1 MEELRVS
8 VRELVEFTLHGA
20 DIRLVSGRMQDMLD
34 GTLGHQ
40 ARQKLL
46 GDGWQAEVPLNL
58 PILVEEEEL
67 TLVLGGRMDAF
78 RDATDVPCVEE
89 IKLWQGEHP
98 PEAPIPAHRMQAVC
112 YGHMLCVTRGLPAVD
127 VRVVYVT
134 RRGKVQGEF
143 PERLTAEE
151 CRAEFQSVLLP
162 YLRRIRAV
170 RRHTRARNA
179 SLAALKFP
187 YANYR
192 PGQREMAVQVY
203 TAIKRKK
210 RLFAC
215 MPTGTGKSSATLFPA
230 LKALGEGLTGQ
241 VYYLT
246 ARTTQR
252 QGALDALARLHQQ
265 TLHLWALVID
275 AKDKQCP
282 THTLCHP
289 DYCERAKGHFL
300 RDTEAIEEMMAAD
313 DWSAEN
319 VRAVADQYCLCP
331 FEFAMSLCEIAD
343 VVICDYNY
351 ALDPAVHIRRIFD
364 ATRDVT
370 LLIDEAHHLPE
381 RIRDMLSGSVDSAGL
396 RKLRTVVGKAAGK
409 KHPLYKA
416 MTDVIRAVDNLL
428 LPEDGSTEGTLPKLP
443 DDFDRVCLSLADAF
457 MDARQEHF
465 PWEDAGGRLGD
476 TLMPLLSFNRARQR
490 DSADYAILW
499 EGRRHPKIT
508 AFALD
513 SAGYF
518 QQATQGLS
526 GVTCFSATLHPL
538 PEMRLLLGGA
548 EDDACFAMPSP
559 FPPEHLQIR
568 QVDVN
573 TRYAHRPSACVEIA
587 RQITALVT
595 QKPGKYLVFFPS
607 FAFLRMTAERLMLPC
622 QVQEKQMDEAARRA
636 FLDAYRQEGGDAL
649 SLCVLGG
656 VFSEGID
663 LPGRQLDGVVVV
675 GVGLPQVNLHQEV
688 LRAHFERTLGDGF
701 LYAYMLPGMQKVTQ
715 AVGRVIRTET
725 DTGVALLLDDRYSY
739 PAYRRLM
746 PEHWRVSR

>member
-1 MEELRVS
+1 M
-8 VRELVEFTLHGA
+8 
-20 DIRLVSGRMQDMLD
+20 
-34 GTLGHQ
+34 
-40 ARQKLL
+40 
-46 GDGWQAEVPLNL
+46 
-58 PILVEEEEL
+58 
-67 TLVLGGRMDAF
+67 
-78 RDATDVPCVEE
+78 
-89 IKLWQGEHP
+89 
-98 PEAPIPAHRMQAVC
+98 
-112 YGHMLCVTRGLPAVD
+112 
-127 VRVVYVT
+127 
-134 RRGKVQGEF
+134 
-143 PERLTAEE
+143 
-151 CRAEFQSVLLP
+151 
-162 YLRRIRAV
+162 
-170 RRHTRARNA
+170 
-179 SLAALKFP
+179 
-187 YANYR
+187 
-192 PGQREMAVQVY
+192 
-203 TAIKRKK
+203 
-210 RLFAC
+210 
-215 MPTGTGKSSATLFPA
+215 
-230 LKALGEGLTGQ
+230 
-241 VYYLT
+241 
-246 ARTTQR
+246 
-252 QGALDALARLHQQ
+252 
-265 TLHLWALVID
+265 
-275 AKDKQCP
+275 
-282 THTLCHP
+282 
-289 DYCERAKGHFL
+289 
-300 RDTEAIEEMMAAD
+300 
-313 DWSAEN
+313 
-319 VRAVADQYCLCP
+319 
-331 FEFAMSLCEIAD
+331 
-343 VVICDYNY
+343 
-351 ALDPAVHIRRIFD
+351 
-364 ATRDVT
+364 T

-381 RIRDMLSGSVDSAGL
+381 RIRDMLSGSVDSARL

-416 MTDVIRAVDNLL
+416 MTDVIRAVDSLL

-675 GVGLPQVNLHQEV
+675 GVGLPQVNLYQEV

-746 PEHWRVSR
+746 PEHWRVTR

>member
-1 MEELRVS
+1 M
-8 VRELVEFTLHGA
+8 
-20 DIRLVSGRMQDMLD
+20 
-34 GTLGHQ
+34 
-40 ARQKLL
+40 
-46 GDGWQAEVPLNL
+46 
-58 PILVEEEEL
+58 
-67 TLVLGGRMDAF
+67 
-78 RDATDVPCVEE
+78 
-89 IKLWQGEHP
+89 
-98 PEAPIPAHRMQAVC
+98 
-112 YGHMLCVTRGLPAVD
+112 
-127 VRVVYVT
+127 
-134 RRGKVQGEF
+134 
-143 PERLTAEE
+143 
-151 CRAEFQSVLLP
+151 
-162 YLRRIRAV
+162 
-170 RRHTRARNA
+170 
-179 SLAALKFP
+179 
-187 YANYR
+187 
-192 PGQREMAVQVY
+192 
-203 TAIKRKK
+203 
-210 RLFAC
+210 
-215 MPTGTGKSSATLFPA
+215 
-230 LKALGEGLTGQ
+230 
-241 VYYLT
+241 
-246 ARTTQR
+246 
-252 QGALDALARLHQQ
+252 
-265 TLHLWALVID
+265 ID

-300 RDTEAIEEMMAAD
+300 RDTDAIEKMMNID

-319 VRAVADQYCLCP
+319 VRAVADKYCLCP

-428 LPEDGSTEGTLPKLP
+428 LPEDGSQEGTLPTLP

-595 QKPGKYLVFFPS
+595 RKPGKYLVFFPG

-622 QVQEKQMDEAARRA
+622 QVQEKQMDEAARAA
-636 FLDAYRQEGGDAL
+636 FLDAYRQEGGDVL

-675 GVGLPQVNLHQEV
+675 GIGLPQVNLYQEV

-746 PEHWRVSR
+746 PEHWRVTR

>member
-1 MEELRVS
+1 
-8 VRELVEFTLHGA
+8 
-20 DIRLVSGRMQDMLD
+20 
-34 GTLGHQ
+34 
-40 ARQKLL
+40 
-46 GDGWQAEVPLNL
+46 
-58 PILVEEEEL
+58 
-67 TLVLGGRMDAF
+67 
-78 RDATDVPCVEE
+78 
-89 IKLWQGEHP
+89 
-98 PEAPIPAHRMQAVC
+98 
-112 YGHMLCVTRGLPAVD
+112 
-127 VRVVYVT
+127 
-134 RRGKVQGEF
+134 
-143 PERLTAEE
+143 
-151 CRAEFQSVLLP
+151 
-162 YLRRIRAV
+162 
-170 RRHTRARNA
+170 
-179 SLAALKFP
+179 
-187 YANYR
+187 
-192 PGQREMAVQVY
+192 
-203 TAIKRKK
+203 
-210 RLFAC
+210 

-275 AKDKQCP
+275 AKDRQCP

-289 DYCERAKGHFL
+289 DYCERAKGHLL

-319 VRAVADQYCLCP
+319 VRAVADKYCLCP

-416 MTDVIRAVDNLL
+416 MTDVIHAVDNLL
-428 LPEDGSTEGTLPKLP
+428 LPEDGSQEGTLPKLP

-513 SAGYF
+513 AAGYF

-573 TRYAHRPSACVEIA
+573 TRYAHRSSACTEIA

-622 QVQEKQMDEAARRA
+622 QVQEKQMDEAARAA
-636 FLDAYRQEGGDAL
+636 FLMAYRQESGNVL

-675 GVGLPQVNLHQEV
+675 GVGLPQVNLYQEV

-746 PEHWRVSR
+746 PEHWRISR

>member
-20 DIRLVSGRMQDMLD
+20 DIRLISGRMQDMLD

-58 PILVEEEEL
+58 PILVEDEEL

-78 RDATDVPCVEE
+78 RDAPDVPCVEE

-112 YGHMLCVTRGLPAVD
+112 YGHMLCETRGLPAVD

-134 RRGKVQGEF
+134 RRGKVQVEF

-179 SLAALKFP
+179 SLA
-187 YANYR
+187 
-192 PGQREMAVQVY
+192 
-203 TAIKRKK
+203 
-210 RLFAC
+210 
-215 MPTGTGKSSATLFPA
+215 
-230 LKALGEGLTGQ
+230 
-241 VYYLT
+241 
-246 ARTTQR
+246 
-252 QGALDALARLHQQ
+252 ALARLHQQ

-300 RDTEAIEEMMAAD
+300 RDTDAIEEMMNID

-319 VRAVADQYCLCP
+319 VRAVADKYCLCP

-409 KHPLYKA
+409 KHLLYKA

-428 LPEDGSTEGTLPKLP
+428 LPEDGSTEGTLPTLP

-499 EGRRHPKIT
+499 EGRRDPKIT

-573 TRYAHRPSACVEIA
+573 TRYAHRSSACVEIA

-595 QKPGKYLVFFPS
+595 RKPGKYLVFFPS

-622 QVQEKQMDEAARRA
+622 QVQEKQMDEAARAA

-675 GVGLPQVNLHQEV
+675 GVGLPQVNLYQEV

-739 PAYRRLM
+739 PAYQRLM
-746 PEHWRVSR
+746 PEHWRVTR

>member
-1 MEELRVS
+1 
-8 VRELVEFTLHGA
+8 
-20 DIRLVSGRMQDMLD
+20 
-34 GTLGHQ
+34 
-40 ARQKLL
+40 
-46 GDGWQAEVPLNL
+46 
-58 PILVEEEEL
+58 
-67 TLVLGGRMDAF
+67 
-78 RDATDVPCVEE
+78 
-89 IKLWQGEHP
+89 
-98 PEAPIPAHRMQAVC
+98 
-112 YGHMLCVTRGLPAVD
+112 
-127 VRVVYVT
+127 
-134 RRGKVQGEF
+134 
-143 PERLTAEE
+143 
-151 CRAEFQSVLLP
+151 
-162 YLRRIRAV
+162 
-170 RRHTRARNA
+170 
-179 SLAALKFP
+179 
-187 YANYR
+187 
-192 PGQREMAVQVY
+192 
-203 TAIKRKK
+203 
-210 RLFAC
+210 
-215 MPTGTGKSSATLFPA
+215 
-230 LKALGEGLTGQ
+230 
-241 VYYLT
+241 
-246 ARTTQR
+246 
-252 QGALDALARLHQQ
+252 
-265 TLHLWALVID
+265 
-275 AKDKQCP
+275 
-282 THTLCHP
+282 
-289 DYCERAKGHFL
+289 
-300 RDTEAIEEMMAAD
+300 
-313 DWSAEN
+313 
-319 VRAVADQYCLCP
+319 
-331 FEFAMSLCEIAD
+331 
-343 VVICDYNY
+343 
-351 ALDPAVHIRRIFD
+351 
-364 ATRDVT
+364 
-370 LLIDEAHHLPE
+370 
-381 RIRDMLSGSVDSAGL
+381 MLSGSVDSAGL

-416 MTDVIRAVDNLL
+416 MADVIRAVDSLL
-428 LPEDGSTEGTLPKLP
+428 LPEDGSQEGTLPKLP

-490 DSADYAILW
+490 DSSDYAILW

-573 TRYAHRPSACVEIA
+573 TRYAHRSSACTEIA

-622 QVQEKQMDEAARRA
+622 QVQ
-636 FLDAYRQEGGDAL
+636 

-675 GVGLPQVNLHQEV
+675 GVGLPQVNLYQEV

-746 PEHWRVSR
+746 PEHWRISR

>member
-1 MEELRVS
+1 
-8 VRELVEFTLHGA
+8 
-20 DIRLVSGRMQDMLD
+20 
-34 GTLGHQ
+34 
-40 ARQKLL
+40 
-46 GDGWQAEVPLNL
+46 
-58 PILVEEEEL
+58 
-67 TLVLGGRMDAF
+67 
-78 RDATDVPCVEE
+78 
-89 IKLWQGEHP
+89 
-98 PEAPIPAHRMQAVC
+98 
-112 YGHMLCVTRGLPAVD
+112 
-127 VRVVYVT
+127 
-134 RRGKVQGEF
+134 
-143 PERLTAEE
+143 
-151 CRAEFQSVLLP
+151 
-162 YLRRIRAV
+162 
-170 RRHTRARNA
+170 
-179 SLAALKFP
+179 
-187 YANYR
+187 
-192 PGQREMAVQVY
+192 
-203 TAIKRKK
+203 
-210 RLFAC
+210 
-215 MPTGTGKSSATLFPA
+215 
-230 LKALGEGLTGQ
+230 
-241 VYYLT
+241 
-246 ARTTQR
+246 
-252 QGALDALARLHQQ
+252 
-265 TLHLWALVID
+265 
-275 AKDKQCP
+275 
-282 THTLCHP
+282 
-289 DYCERAKGHFL
+289 
-300 RDTEAIEEMMAAD
+300 
-313 DWSAEN
+313 
-319 VRAVADQYCLCP
+319 
-331 FEFAMSLCEIAD
+331 
-343 VVICDYNY
+343 
-351 ALDPAVHIRRIFD
+351 
-364 ATRDVT
+364 
-370 LLIDEAHHLPE
+370 
-381 RIRDMLSGSVDSAGL
+381 
-396 RKLRTVVGKAAGK
+396 
-409 KHPLYKA
+409 
-416 MTDVIRAVDNLL
+416 
-428 LPEDGSTEGTLPKLP
+428 
-443 DDFDRVCLSLADAF
+443 

-538 PEMRLLLGGA
+538 PEMRLLLGGT

-573 TRYAHRPSACVEIA
+573 TRYAHRSSACTEIA

-595 QKPGKYLVFFPS
+595 RKPGKYLVFFPS

-622 QVQEKQMDEAARRA
+622 QVQEKQMDEAARAA

-675 GVGLPQVNLHQEV
+675 GVGLPQVNLYQEV

-746 PEHWRVSR
+746 PEHWRISR